1 MRTLLIRRIN
11 LKASY
16 SLLSQ
21 TTFKRSFIDAQIGPA
36 PSMPVIKQALVW
48 HLLIV
53 PGAQR
58 VLASD
63 QAKDG
68 L

>member
-1 MRTLLIRRIN
+1 M
-11 LKASY
+11 ASY